1 MTKSDSLIKKI
12 AENSI
17 IAAIYFVLTIAI
29 AGISNMVKF
38 NSELPSFWFLL
49 CFWRPDFIFGVTLG
63 CFLANF
69 GSPMGLPDVFIGT
82 AATLLSSLLVAY
94 ASPRMIVAIIYPV
107 LANAFVVGAELQW
120 LLAAPFWESVLYVGA
135 GEAAVIVTSYILWL
149 SLSHNKGF
157 MHAIN
162 PTRHAD
168 IHW

>member
-17 IAAIYFVLTIAI
+17 IAAIYFVLTIALP
-29 AGISNMVKF
+29 GISYGEIQF
-38 NSELPSFWFLL
+38 RIAELLVLL